1 MEMHILIVDDEPNI
15 RIILERTLRGD
26 GYLLDTAS
34 DGEDALRKIQQNRYD
49 LFLLDL
55 QMQSVSG
62 LVVLKAIRELDAD
75 AVVIILTAHSTIES
89 AVDALR
95 LGAFDYLFKP
105 TSPETIREVVR
116 EGVKHRQQAQQRAR
130 LNKQIVLLR
139 QTLLDLEAGS
149 TAVTQSSER
158 FCTSGKLIIDFHHHI
173 ATLDGHLLD
182 LTTTEF
188 NLLTCLVKNSPQPV
202 SPRQLMK
209 SALEYNTNEV
219 EARNIIKYHIHN
231 LRKKIEPDLMKPR
244 FIKTIR
250 YKGYLW
256 NDQ

>member
-15 RIILERTLRGD
+15 RIILERTLKGG
-26 GYLLDTAS
+26 GYLIDTAS
-34 DGEDALRKIQQNRYD
+34 DGEDALRKIKQNRYD

-55 QMQSVSG
+55 QMQPVSG

-95 LGAFDYLFKP
+95 MGAFDYLFKP

-139 QTLLDLEAGS
+139 QTLLDLETGS
-149 TAVTQSSER
+149 TAVTQPSER

-188 NLLTCLVKNSPQPV
+188 NLLTCLVKNSPRPV

-209 SALEYNTNEV
+209 SALEYDTNEI